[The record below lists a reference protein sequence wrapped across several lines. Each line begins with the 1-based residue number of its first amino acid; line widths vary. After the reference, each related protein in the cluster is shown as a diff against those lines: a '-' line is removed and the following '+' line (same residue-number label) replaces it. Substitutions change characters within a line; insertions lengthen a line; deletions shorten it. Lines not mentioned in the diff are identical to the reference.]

1 MAKLNLN
8 RGLGTSNSEVVQL
21 AELGNG
27 IVQITMKD
35 EKNRNSFSRK
45 FIDKLFQCFESVS
58 QNPTYQ
64 VVILAGTSHYFST
77 GATQEQLQSIFR
89 EEIKFTDFYEIL
101 TLALDCPIPVIAAME
116 GHALG
121 GGLNLGLY
129 ADFIVLSR
137 ESFYANNL
145 MKYGLTPVGSTSFIL
160 PKKLGA
166 ELGQEMIYTGRQYR
180 GAELAQRGI
189 PFPVLPRKEVLKY
202 AHKLAKEIAEKPRLS
217 LLALKENLTEEI
229 RSKLPAVVS
238 QELEMHEKTFQQ
250 AKLANQEIPKTTSQP
265 VQLKIASYGSLKN
278 LTWVSLGH
286 QSPGVGEVKVQIQ
299 AVPVNFR
306 DILNALGMLEGH
318 NQTKLGITSVE
329 YLTFGFEA
337 VGVIVAVGSEVSQ
350 WQIGDEV
357 MVIGCH
363 DAFSSFIICSQNK
376 LIAKPS
382 NLKLIEA
389 ATIPIPFFTAYHGLH
404 NLAKLQSGER
414 VLIHA
419 ASGGTGQ
426 AAVQLAQFWGAEVFA
441 TTSPQ
446 KMAVLQEQGVKHVM
460 NSRTTEFAKEL
471 RELTQGQGVDVI
483 FNSLTHG
490 EYIHKNLDVLALGGR
505 YIEIGK
511 KNIWSHAQV
520 AQKRPDIQYFPFD
533 LLEEFET
540 NNLLYSQIEQ
550 NLVRYFEYEKLHPLT
565 YQTFPS
571 ENIVEAFRYL
581 QQSEHLGRVVVTMS
595 EVSHKELSNYR
606 LPNKKQ
612 MDQQE
617 ELLNQ
622 LQSGQISLENAE
634 ELLLKITQEE
644 PPGEA
649 IQEQQVTSALIKEP
663 IVNKSEEILSLL
675 GSGEISIENAES
687 LLLGSQSELEVT
699 KNDNNRTTSDQNT
712 DIAIIGISCRYPG
725 AKNYQE
731 FWVNLKNGVDSVTE
745 PPPGRWEGQNW
756 YHPDPEHPG
765 TSYCKCAGFIDDIDK
780 FDPSF
785 FQISP
790 GEAQFIEPQQRIF
803 LEEAYH
809 AIEDAG
815 YAPDSLKGRQCG
827 VFVGAVKS
835 DYSKLL
841 SDADLGTHRLALSGN
856 QLSIVPAR
864 IAYFLDLR
872 GPVMAVETACSASLV
887 AVHQACESIKQGESE
902 LAIAGGIH
910 TMLTPDFQI
919 LSSQF
924 QMISGAGRCKTFD
937 AEASGTVWSEGCGVL
952 LLKSY
957 EQAVRDQDHIYGVIK
972 GTGINYD
979 GNTNGISAPSSQSQ
993 TRLEETVYQKFGI
1006 NPETISYVEAHGT
1019 ATSLGDP
1026 IEVEALTET
1035 FSQWTNRKQFCSIG
1049 SVKTNIG
1056 HASTAAGVSGLI
1068 KTILCLK
1075 HQKLVP
1081 SLHFNQPNPH
1091 IDFANSPFYINT
1103 ELKDWEVNEGKPRRA
1118 AVSSFGFSGTNA
1130 HIVIEEA
1137 LTEGNRQQAT
1147 GNSEDY
1153 SKGNRQQATGNSND
1167 YLERS
1172 VHLLTLSAKTETAL
1186 AELVGSYQN
1195 YLKTH
1200 PELGLVDICHT
1211 ANIGRTHFNH
1221 RLAVVA
1227 ENQQE
1232 LVEKLQQHQLQ
1243 EEVAGIISGEIDKT
1257 AADKIAF
1264 LFTGQGSQYV
1274 NMGRELYQQSPTFRE
1289 AINQC
1294 EDILSR
1300 VETFQEIS
1308 LREILYPA
1316 DNSSDSS
1323 LLNQTAYTQP
1333 CLFAIEYALCQ
1344 LWQSWGIKP
1353 DAVMGHSVGEYVAA
1367 TVAGVFSL
1375 EDALKLIAA
1384 RGRLMQQLPA
1394 GGEMVSV
1401 MASES
1406 KVLET
1411 LKTMSL
1417 GDKVAIAAIN
1427 GPQSIVISGE
1437 SQAVRA
1443 IATNLESAGIKTKQL
1458 QVSHAFHS
1466 SLMEP
1471 MLAEFEAVAKEITYE
1486 QPRIPL
1492 ISNVTGKLVG
1502 EEITSAEYWVNHV
1515 RQPVRFAQSMTT
1527 LHQEGY
1533 ELFLEIGPKP
1543 ILLGMGR
1550 QCFPEEVGVWLPSL
1564 RPGAEVWQQMF
1575 SSLGQLY
1582 VEGAKVDWR
1591 GLEQDYPR
1599 QKLALP
1605 TYPFQRERYWVETAK
1620 SGKTISTTKLHP
1632 LINQKFQSPLAQG
1645 IFFESHFSTT
1655 TLPFLADHLIYD
1667 QVVVPGASHISLLLA
1682 AASLTF
1688 NTTKCQLEDILF
1700 PQSLTIPEQ
1709 GVRNVQVALTPQE
1722 SSYSFQM
1729 ISFEDSLDAQT
1740 NEVSNNGNQ
1749 VSSWAVHATG
1759 KLAIAKAKQSLVSL
1773 EEIQSRCCHK
1783 IDNTEIYQYL
1793 WDRQIKLGQSF
1804 RWIDQVW
1811 LGEGEVLCQMKV
1823 PQTVLDA
1830 SKYQLHPA
1838 LLDSCLQSIIAFN
1851 LSVPD
1856 DKKETFVPFSVE
1868 KFTFYNPPQAGLL
1881 WCYTSRSKD
1890 QQSAAKFK
1898 ADVQIFDQDR
1908 QLLAQ
1913 VTGFECRRANPET
1926 FLSTLGSDLSNWFYQ
1941 INWQAQ
1947 PRPST
1952 SPPQE
1957 NQTGNWLVF
1966 ALTSKLAELI
1976 GKELHK
1982 KGHNCIWVSPGS
1994 EYQQLDDQH
2003 YQINPTVAE
2012 QFPQLLQDNPNI
2024 KGIVH
2029 LWGVNEATNESL
2041 SELEKAQELGC
2052 ATLLH
2057 LVQGLLQVG
2066 LTQVVPMWLVTQGTQ
2081 SVLAETEVVQ
2091 PQQGSLWGLGRVIR
2105 LEHPELTCYQVDLD
2119 AKSSVTETIP
2129 ILANELLFNSQEDQI
2144 AIRKGTRY
2152 VARLVQQQ
2160 KQKLSSQQLPISE
2173 GQPLKKSIQPEA
2185 SYLITGGLGAL
2196 GLEVA
2201 QWMVTEGAKHL
2212 VLTGR
2217 RAPNAT
2223 AQKVIVELETA
2234 GTSVSVLLGDVSAQE
2249 DMAKIF
2255 QQMRA
2260 SLPPL
2265 KGVIHAAGVL
2275 DDGILRNLSWQRFN
2289 KVMAPKVQGTWH
2301 LHQLTKDLP
2310 LDFFVCFSSMASV
2323 LGNSGQGS
2331 YAAANAFMDAVAH
2344 YRGGIGLPGLSINW
2358 GAWASA
2364 GMAASLD
2371 SLNQQRLDAI
2381 GMSAIERERG
2391 MQALGSL
2398 LSDSPSQVG
2407 VFPINWSK
2415 FVSQLSGGHKI
2426 PFLEALISTEPS
2438 LTQKSSFLLEF
2449 EATVPSERR
2458 SSLVDHVRH
2467 QAALVLGI
2475 NNPESISLETGFFN
2489 LGMDSLNSVELR
2501 KKLQTSLECSLP
2513 STVAFDYP
2521 TVTKLVDYLIESV
2534 LEQEYFDTVA
2544 SATIEAPNDEKQED
2558 LLLNKTKELS
2568 EEELEKMINQKFN
2581 LLINE

>member
-8 RGLGTSNSEVVQL
+8 RDLGTSQSDVVQL
-21 AELGNG
+21 AELGDG
-27 IVQITMKD
+27 IVQITMND

-129 ADFIVLSR
+129 ADFLVLSR

-160 PKKLGA
+160 PKKLGV

-217 LLALKENLTEEI
+217 LLALKQNLTEEI

-250 AKLANQEIPKTTSQP
+250 AKLANQEIHKTTSQP
-265 VQLKIASYGSLKN
+265 VQLKIASYGLLNN
-278 LTWVSLGH
+278 LTWVSLKH
-286 QSPGVGEVKVQIQ
+286 QIPGVGEVKVQIQ

-306 DILNALGMLEGH
+306 DILNTLGMLQEH

-329 YLTFGFEA
+329 HLTFGFEA
-337 VGVIVAVGSEVSQ
+337 VGVIVGVGLEVSQ

-363 DAFSSFIICSQNK
+363 NAFSSFIICSQNK

-382 NLKLIEA
+382 NLKLTEA

-404 NLAKLQSGER
+404 NLAQIQSGER

-426 AAVQLAQFWGAEVFA
+426 AAVQLAQLWGAEVFA

-460 NSRTTEFAKEL
+460 NSRTTEFANEL
-471 RELTQGQGVDVI
+471 KELTQGKGVNVV

-490 EYIHKNLDVLALGGR
+490 EYIQKNLDVLALGGR

-511 KNIWSHAQV
+511 NNIWSQAKV
-520 AQKRPDIQYFPFD
+520 AQKRPDVQYLPFD
-533 LLEEFET
+533 LLEEFDRD
-540 NNLLYSQIEQ
+540 NRLYPQIWKNLIQCFENQKLYP
-550 NLVRYFEYEKLHPLT
+550 LVYK
-565 YQTFPS
+565 TFPR
-571 ENIVEAFRYL
+571 EYIVEAFSYL
-581 QQSEHLGRVVVTMS
+581 QRSKHIGRVVVTMPEIYDHQES
-595 EVSHKELSNYR
+595 SRYQS
-606 LPNKKQ
+606 PNEEQ
-612 MDQQE
+612 MNQQE

-622 LQSGQISLENAE
+622 LQSGNLSLENAEKLLLEITQEKLPGSAFQEQEVQGDTLSQPIARESEEVLSLLSSGEISLENAE
-634 ELLLKITQEE
+634 NLLLRAQPEPEIT
-644 PPGEA
+644 
-649 IQEQQVTSALIKEP
+649 IKSDKLNP
-663 IVNKSEEILSLL
+663 NK
-675 GSGEISIENAES
+675 
-687 LLLGSQSELEVT
+687 
-699 KNDNNRTTSDQNT
+699 NT

-725 AKNYQE
+725 AKNHQE
-731 FWVNLKNGVDSVTE
+731 FWQNLQNGVDSVTE

-756 YHPDPEHPG
+756 YHPDPEHPD

-815 YAPDSLKGRQCG
+815 YAPDALKGKQCG
-827 VFVGAVKS
+827 VFVGAIGS
-835 DYSKLL
+835 DYRNLL
-841 SDADLGTHRLALSGN
+841 SNSGLGSHRLALSGN

-887 AVHQACESIKQGESE
+887 AVHQACESIKRGESE

-924 QMISGAGRCKTFD
+924 QMVSGAGRCKTFD
-937 AEASGTVWSEGCGVL
+937 AEASGTVWSEGCGVI

-957 EQAVRDQDHIYGVIK
+957 EQAIRDQDHIYGVIK

-993 TRLEETVYQKFGI
+993 TRLEETVYQQFGI

-1035 FSQWTNRKQFCSIG
+1035 FAQWTNQKQFCAIG

-1091 IDFANSPFYINT
+1091 IDFANSPFYVNT
-1103 ELKDWEVNEGKPRRA
+1103 ELKDWEVEEGKPRRA

-1137 LTEGNRQQAT
+1137 LREGNRQQAT

-1153 SKGNRQQATGNSND
+1153 GKGNRQQVTGNGRD
-1167 YLERS
+1167 YLERP
-1172 VHLLTLSAKTETAL
+1172 VHLLTLSAKTKTTL
-1186 AELVGSYQN
+1186 DELVRTYQN

-1200 PELGLVDICHT
+1200 PEIGLADICYT
-1211 ANIGRTHFNH
+1211 ANTGRTHFNH

-1232 LVEKLQQHQLQ
+1232 LVEKLQQHQQ
-1243 EEVAGIISGEIDKT
+1243 GEEVGGIFSGEINKT
-1257 AADKIAF
+1257 AADKTAF

-1316 DNSSDSS
+1316 DDSSGSS

-1333 CLFAIEYALCQ
+1333 CLFALEYALCQ
-1344 LWQSWGIKP
+1344 LWQSWGIKI
-1353 DAVMGHSVGEYVAA
+1353 DIVMGHSVGEYVAA

-1375 EDALKLIAA
+1375 EDGLKLIAA
-1384 RGRLMQQLPA
+1384 RGRLMQELPA

-1427 GPQSIVISGE
+1427 GPQSTVISGE
-1437 SQAVRA
+1437 SEAVRA
-1443 IATNLESAGIKTKQL
+1443 IAKRCCKQIATNLESAGIKTKQL

-1466 SLMEP
+1466 PLMEP
-1471 MLAEFEAVAKEITYE
+1471 MLAEFEAVANQITYH
-1486 QPRIPL
+1486 QPQIPL
-1492 ISNVTGKLVG
+1492 ISNITGKLVDA
-1502 EEITSAEYWVNHV
+1502 EISSAEYWVNHV
-1515 RQPVRFAQSMTT
+1515 RQPVQFAQSMTT

-1550 QCFPEEVGVWLPSL
+1550 QCLPEEVGVWLPSL
-1564 RPGAEVWQQMF
+1564 RPNKIPLPSPLERGKSEDASLLNNEWQQML

-1582 VEGAKVDWR
+1582 V
-1591 GLEQDYPR
+1591 
-1599 QKLALP
+1599 
-1605 TYPFQRERYWVETAK
+1605 
-1620 SGKTISTTKLHP
+1620 
-1632 LINQKFQSPLAQG
+1632 QG
-1645 IFFESHFSTT
+1645 
-1655 TLPFLADHLIYD
+1655 
-1667 QVVVPGASHISLLLA
+1667 
-1682 AASLTF
+1682 
-1688 NTTKCQLEDILF
+1688 
-1700 PQSLTIPEQ
+1700 
-1709 GVRNVQVALTPQE
+1709 
-1722 SSYSFQM
+1722 
-1729 ISFEDSLDAQT
+1729 
-1740 NEVSNNGNQ
+1740 
-1749 VSSWAVHATG
+1749 
-1759 KLAIAKAKQSLVSL
+1759 
-1773 EEIQSRCCHK
+1773 
-1783 IDNTEIYQYL
+1783 
-1793 WDRQIKLGQSF
+1793 
-1804 RWIDQVW
+1804 
-1811 LGEGEVLCQMKV
+1811 
-1823 PQTVLDA
+1823 
-1830 SKYQLHPA
+1830 
-1838 LLDSCLQSIIAFN
+1838 
-1851 LSVPD
+1851 
-1856 DKKETFVPFSVE
+1856 
-1868 KFTFYNPPQAGLL
+1868 
-1881 WCYTSRSKD
+1881 
-1890 QQSAAKFK
+1890 
-1898 ADVQIFDQDR
+1898 
-1908 QLLAQ
+1908 
-1913 VTGFECRRANPET
+1913 
-1926 FLSTLGSDLSNWFYQ
+1926 
-1941 INWQAQ
+1941 
-1947 PRPST
+1947 
-1952 SPPQE
+1952 
-1957 NQTGNWLVF
+1957 
-1966 ALTSKLAELI
+1966 
-1976 GKELHK
+1976 
-1982 KGHNCIWVSPGS
+1982 
-1994 EYQQLDDQH
+1994 
-2003 YQINPTVAE
+2003 
-2012 QFPQLLQDNPNI
+2012 
-2024 KGIVH
+2024 
-2029 LWGVNEATNESL
+2029 
-2041 SELEKAQELGC
+2041 
-2052 ATLLH
+2052 
-2057 LVQGLLQVG
+2057 
-2066 LTQVVPMWLVTQGTQ
+2066 
-2081 SVLAETEVVQ
+2081 
-2091 PQQGSLWGLGRVIR
+2091 
-2105 LEHPELTCYQVDLD
+2105 
-2119 AKSSVTETIP
+2119 
-2129 ILANELLFNSQEDQI
+2129 
-2144 AIRKGTRY
+2144 
-2152 VARLVQQQ
+2152 ARL
-2160 KQKLSSQQLPISE
+2160 
-2173 GQPLKKSIQPEA
+2173 
-2185 SYLITGGLGAL
+2185 
-2196 GLEVA
+2196 
-2201 QWMVTEGAKHL
+2201 
-2212 VLTGR
+2212 
-2217 RAPNAT
+2217 
-2223 AQKVIVELETA
+2223 
-2234 GTSVSVLLGDVSAQE
+2234 
-2249 DMAKIF
+2249 
-2255 QQMRA
+2255 
-2260 SLPPL
+2260 
-2265 KGVIHAAGVL
+2265 
-2275 DDGILRNLSWQRFN
+2275 
-2289 KVMAPKVQGTWH
+2289 
-2301 LHQLTKDLP
+2301 
-2310 LDFFVCFSSMASV
+2310 
-2323 LGNSGQGS
+2323 
-2331 YAAANAFMDAVAH
+2331 
-2344 YRGGIGLPGLSINW
+2344 
-2358 GAWASA
+2358 
-2364 GMAASLD
+2364 
-2371 SLNQQRLDAI
+2371 
-2381 GMSAIERERG
+2381 
-2391 MQALGSL
+2391 
-2398 LSDSPSQVG
+2398 
-2407 VFPINWSK
+2407 
-2415 FVSQLSGGHKI
+2415 
-2426 PFLEALISTEPS
+2426 
-2438 LTQKSSFLLEF
+2438 
-2449 EATVPSERR
+2449 
-2458 SSLVDHVRH
+2458 
-2467 QAALVLGI
+2467 
-2475 NNPESISLETGFFN
+2475 
-2489 LGMDSLNSVELR
+2489 
-2501 KKLQTSLECSLP
+2501 
-2513 STVAFDYP
+2513 
-2521 TVTKLVDYLIESV
+2521 
-2534 LEQEYFDTVA
+2534 
-2544 SATIEAPNDEKQED
+2544 
-2558 LLLNKTKELS
+2558 
-2568 EEELEKMINQKFN
+2568 
-2581 LLINE
+2581 